1 MKRIL
6 FILIVMAAFFTTE
19 AQARRIPVGEHH
31 KHSILFIV
39 PKCMLL
45 LCTLPF

>member
-19 AQARRIPVGEHH
+19 AQARRIPVGEH
-31 KHSILFIV
+31 LENPV
-39 PKCMLL
+39 
-45 LCTLPF
+45 